1 MRLDFTNILNGI
13 WCRGTESNCRH
24 QPFQDVG
31 EFCNELKLL
40 MSFCRSEH
48 GQLNGQPATSNV
60 PQGRLNQ
67 QPRSRLNCHC
77 ALGKRPEHVSNGV
90 VIGVRSLSRCGVLP
104 PCRFST
110 VAKCPSRL
118 TVSMPG
124 CVKHRKVSSRLL
136 WSEEGIA
143 FADTHPAHVSGSCS
157 WTGLGSKC
165 MWLGRLD
172 AVCEARSIVES
183 R

>member
-1 MRLDFTNILNGI
+1 MRKTWLSVSLRHQFAEIGFGQPFGRNRLKNAENVVSWRGSKRLNFTNILKGI

-31 EFCNELKLL
+31 EFCNELKFL

-118 TVSMPG
+118 TVSKRWLRLVGQPRPFLKWCLAG
-124 CVKHRKVSSRLL
+124 C
-136 WSEEGIA
+136 
-143 FADTHPAHVSGSCS
+143 
-157 WTGLGSKC
+157 
-165 MWLGRLD
+165 
-172 AVCEARSIVES
+172 
-183 R
+183 